1 LYDLAT
7 CAYTLNCGLDPP
19 SNLLAK
25 GLSCTTVLNDTEHR
39 LCNNPGKVYHKRKV
53 DDKVVKQVISR
64 MFEPQNSTRKY
75 KNKDD
80 FGDERWKKL

>member
-1 LYDLAT
+1 
-7 CAYTLNCGLDPP
+7 
-19 SNLLAK
+19 
-25 GLSCTTVLNDTEHR
+25 
-39 LCNNPGKVYHKRKV
+39 VYHKRKV